1 MKTESKGKPTIVR
14 KLFKNEVKCLTKC
27 KHDNIWKLIDFSE
40 KSTFQHSNTKTSVA
54 YIALEYAENGEIFDF
69 ILDTGRF
76 SEPVTRY
83 YFKQLISA
91 LECIH
96 GKGYAHRDIKPEN
109 ILLDKTGNLK
119 LADFGF
125 STNRLSTSRK
135 GTIGYM
141 APEILAGQVYDSRVS
156 DIFSAGVVLFI
167 MCTQFWPFVNA
178 DKNDRCFNKIING
191 QWDDLWQMY
200 TSQFDSEILMD
211 DSFRDLFQKL
221 VEFNPNKRITIEE
234 IKMHSWFNG
243 TTATN
248 EQIENEIA
256 KRKSMMDS
264 KTCSSTR
271 VSTATKD
278 SSTASEVNKVNLS
291 LIHKKSS
298 NVELIKDNKRYTK
311 FLWVEDPEIMIKA
324 LIDFTKLFNFR
335 VVKSKDLY
343 RVGIIA
349 QYGGEKI
356 KIIANILKKQSEN
369 YRCIQL
375 YNVNGS
381 QVGFENI
388 FDQLQAFLSDQKYD
402 EELPK

>member
-1 MKTESKGKPTIVR
+1 M
-14 KLFKNEVKCLTKC
+14 
-27 KHDNIWKLIDFSE
+27 
-40 KSTFQHSNTKTSVA
+40 A
-54 YIALEYAENGEIFDF
+54 
-69 ILDTGRF
+69 
-76 SEPVTRY
+76 
-83 YFKQLISA
+83 
-91 LECIH
+91 CI
-96 GKGYAHRDIKPEN
+96 
-109 ILLDKTGNLK
+109 
-119 LADFGF
+119 
-125 STNRLSTSRK
+125 
-135 GTIGYM
+135 
-141 APEILAGQVYDSRVS
+141 
-156 DIFSAGVVLFI
+156 
-167 MCTQFWPFVNA
+167 
-178 DKNDRCFNKIING
+178 
-191 QWDDLWQMY
+191 
-200 TSQFDSEILMD
+200 
-211 DSFRDLFQKL
+211 
-221 VEFNPNKRITIEE
+221 
-234 IKMHSWFNG
+234 
-243 TTATN
+243 
-248 EQIENEIA
+248 
-256 KRKSMMDS
+256 
-264 KTCSSTR
+264 